1 MTEFEQQS
9 HLVPRT
15 LWEKLYL
22 GWVLICFFMVWIGTW
37 AVNEPVAVLGMP
49 LVYVWCTSW
58 GFVWLFGCMYFGL
71 KIEAAAAE
79 AKGE

>member
-1 MTEFEQQS
+1 MTEFEQQN

-22 GWVLICFFMVWIGTW
+22 GWFLFCFFMVWVGTW

-49 LVYVWCTSW
+49 LVYVWCSGW
-58 GFVWLFGCMYFGL
+58 GIVWLFGCMFFGL
-71 KIEAAAAE
+71 KIEAAAAA